1 MVLAEQRGHDRSR
14 TPSSA
19 KGEPTPE
26 GSPSW
31 HTLPSPPPPPAM
43 GPFRRPRFE
52 LRVLPRTSAINK
64 EEACLSSTLVAMIS
78 GVRPSVGVKQMIQY
92 LVRHFQ
98 ISPVEVMV
106 KWYKMGGFLLVFS
119 DRRVADRILHAAQ
132 PADAALTIRFSPWTR
147 QAGALFSPL
156 RFKVLLSID
165 NIPAHVW
172 SMDTAQVILGSS
184 CLVFDAVPSSRSGED
199 LSRFLVAARAI
210 HPSLIPEEVGCVN
223 PEPEE
228 PFVEHE
234 PPLSLLALEIIHSK
248 LDTLQFRVFIKVLEV
263 HDFSIPD
270 DSGDEHSG
278 SDPSEG
284 DDFHPGCGLSQPWP
298 KVFHLAGDS
307 SSSGDAWPSLPTQGG
322 GVSWTAMASRQVGH
336 AIQKMG

>member
-1 MVLAEQRGHDRSR
+1 
-14 TPSSA
+14 
-19 KGEPTPE
+19 
-26 GSPSW
+26 
-31 HTLPSPPPPPAM
+31 
-43 GPFRRPRFE
+43 
-52 LRVLPRTSAINK
+52 
-64 EEACLSSTLVAMIS
+64 
-78 GVRPSVGVKQMIQY
+78 
-92 LVRHFQ
+92 
-98 ISPVEVMV
+98 
-106 KWYKMGGFLLVFS
+106 
-119 DRRVADRILHAAQ
+119 
-132 PADAALTIRFSPWTR
+132 
-147 QAGALFSPL
+147 
-156 RFKVLLSID
+156 
-165 NIPAHVW
+165 
-172 SMDTAQVILGSS
+172 
-184 CLVFDAVPSSRSGED
+184 
-199 LSRFLVAARAI
+199 
-210 HPSLIPEEVGCVN
+210 
-223 PEPEE
+223 
-228 PFVEHE
+228 VEHE